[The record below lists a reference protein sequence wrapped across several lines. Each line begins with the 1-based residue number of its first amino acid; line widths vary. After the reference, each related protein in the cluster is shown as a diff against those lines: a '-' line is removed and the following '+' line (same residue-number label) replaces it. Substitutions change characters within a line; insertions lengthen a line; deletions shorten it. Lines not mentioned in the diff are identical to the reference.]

1 MSEAKT
7 LVHYVSQ
14 WAEERPEEPAL
25 WSQRGSSWKAISWKQ
40 YDERMRAFARGLI
53 KLGHEPKEPVSIVG
67 SNRPEWVIAQMG
79 IVAAG
84 GIPAPIYPTSTE
96 EQTGYI
102 IKHSGVKICVV
113 EDAALLDKHLSIRE
127 QGLMEAEVFIT
138 MDEVSHDDE
147 RVHSFAEV
155 EALGGDEEDAEVT
168 KRIDAI
174 EKTDIALLIFTSG
187 TTGLPKG
194 AELTHEGIATVA
206 SGILDDYPELV
217 ANSERVLVSYLPL
230 SHVAEQIFTNFL
242 GLSAH
247 GQIYFCAD
255 LKKVKDV
262 LVEAR
267 PTIFLAVPRVWEK
280 FEAAMRAKL
289 GQATGIKAKLAS
301 WAMQTEL
308 AAFEKGIETGQEV
321 NTLPR
326 TAARKL
332 VIDKVKGALGF
343 DRLIAAVSGA
353 APIARSTLDFFA
365 SMGIV
370 IHEGYGMTETTGVAT
385 RQDLGRPI
393 FGTVGKPLKGVEVKI
408 AEDGEIMLRGKGM
421 TKGYF
426 KLPEKTAELY
436 TDGWMHT
443 GDLGELDGEGNLKI
457 TGRKKDLIIT
467 AGGKNVAPAE
477 IEQHLAALPGVGQAV
492 VVGDRQPYLTALFA
506 LDPEAPKALAEA
518 AGSPASTMEEVAE
531 CPKVEAFVQGFIN
544 DKCNPKL
551 ARYQTVKKF
560 TILPAPFSV
569 ESGELTPT
577 MKVKRNVVNEK
588 YAEAI
593 EAMYEGG
600 TINTPEQAQ
609 AS

>member
-1 MSEAKT
+1 MHEART

-14 WAEERPEEPAL
+14 WAEERPDEPAL
-25 WSQRGSSWKAISWKQ
+25 WAERDGKWRAITWKGYA
-40 YDERMRAFARGLI
+40 DRMRAFARGLVA
-53 KLGHEPKEPVSIVG
+53 LGHEPKEPVSIVG
-67 SNRPEWVIAQMG
+67 ANRPEWVIAQMG

-102 IKHSGVKICVV
+102 IQHSGVRICVV
-113 EDAALLDKHLSIRE
+113 EDEALLDKHLAIRS

-138 MDEVSHDDE
+138 MDAVPHDDE

-155 EALGGDEEDAEVT
+155 EALGGDEEQAEVAR
-168 KRIDAI
+168 RIDAI
-174 EKTDIALLIFTSG
+174 APSDIALLIFTSG

-206 SGILDDYPELV
+206 DGIIQDYPDIAE
-217 ANSERVLVSYLPL
+217 EEGILVSYLPL

-242 GLSAH
+242 GLTRH
-247 GQIYFCAD
+247 GQIYFCGD
-255 LKKVKDV
+255 IKKVKGV
-262 LVEAR
+262 LAEAR

-289 GQATGIKAKLAS
+289 GQATGIKAKLAR

-308 AAFEKGIETGQEV
+308 TAFERSVTERREV
-321 NTLPR
+321 DSLPR
-326 TAARKL
+326 RAARKL

-343 DRLIAAVSGA
+343 DRLLVAVSGA
-353 APIARSTLDFFA
+353 APISRSTLDFFA

-370 IHEGYGMTETTGVAT
+370 VHEGYGMTETTGVAT
-385 RQDLGRPI
+385 RQDFNRPI
-393 FGTVGKPLKGVEVKI
+393 FGTVGKPLTGVDVKI

-426 KLPEKTAELY
+426 KLPDRTAELY

-443 GDLGELDGEGNLKI
+443 GDLGDLDEEGNLLI

-477 IEQHLAALPGVGQAV
+477 IEQHLTLPGVGQAV
-492 VVGDRQPYLTALFA
+492 VVGDRQPYLAALLA
-506 LDPEAPKALAEA
+506 LDPDTATALPDA
-518 AGSPASTMEEVAE
+518 AGSSARTLEEIAA
-531 CPKVEAFVQGFIN
+531 CPEVEAFVQAFI
-544 DKCNPKL
+544 DEKCNPNL

-569 ESGELTPT
+569 ETGELTPT
-577 MKVKRNVVNEK
+577 MKVKRNVVTEQ

-593 EAMYEGG
+593 KAMYEGG
-600 TINTPEQAQ
+600 TLNTPAQAQ